1 LSKVANY
8 LLEWRPENDKSRFL
22 AQAGYT
28 SEHVDQL
35 AEDIRRQLLPLE
47 AEFEESTEYGDK
59 YRIVG
64 ALIGPNG
71 RTLRV
76 VSVWMIEA
84 ATRTTKFLTLN
95 SRNRDVVKL
104 LRFGF
109 CEKNTGMPQGAC
121 IT

>member
-1 LSKVANY
+1 MKLPADAVVAKPKVANY
-8 LLEWRPENDKSRFL
+8 LLEWQPENDKSRFL

-84 ATRTTKFLTLN
+84 ATRTTKFLTLYPA
-95 SRNRDVVKL
+95 K
-104 LRFGF
+104 
-109 CEKNTGMPQGAC
+109 EA
-121 IT
+121 

>member
-1 LSKVANY
+1 MKLPADAAIAKAKVANY
-8 LLEWRPENDKSRFL
+8 LLQWRPENGKSRFL

-28 SEHVDQL
+28 SEHADQL
-35 AEDIRRQLLPLE
+35 AEDIRHQLLPLE

-71 RTLRV
+71 RTLPV

-84 ATRTTKFLTLN
+84 ATRTTKFLTLYPA
-95 SRNRDVVKL
+95 K
-104 LRFGF
+104 
-109 CEKNTGMPQGAC
+109 EA
-121 IT
+121 

>member
-1 LSKVANY
+1 VKLPADAVIAKAKVADY

-22 AQAGYT
+22 AQVGYT
-28 SEHVDQL
+28 SEHANQL
-35 AEDIRRQLLPLE
+35 AEDIRHQLLPLE

-64 ALIGPNG
+64 ALVGPNG

-84 ATRTTKFLTLN
+84 ATGTTKFLTLYPA
-95 SRNRDVVKL
+95 K
-104 LRFGF
+104 
-109 CEKNTGMPQGAC
+109 E
-121 IT
+121 I

>member
-1 LSKVANY
+1 M
-8 LLEWRPENDKSRFL
+8 
-22 AQAGYT
+22 
-28 SEHVDQL
+28 DQL

-84 ATRTTKFLTLN
+84 ATRTTKFLTLYPA
-95 SRNRDVVKL
+95 K
-104 LRFGF
+104 
-109 CEKNTGMPQGAC
+109 EA
-121 IT
+121 